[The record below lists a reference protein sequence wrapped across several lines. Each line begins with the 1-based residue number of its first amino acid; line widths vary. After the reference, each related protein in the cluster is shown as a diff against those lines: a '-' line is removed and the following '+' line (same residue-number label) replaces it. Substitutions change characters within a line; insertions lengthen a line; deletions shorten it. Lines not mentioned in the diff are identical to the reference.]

1 MARHAL
7 NFKFRLEELTQEGRA
22 FEDEIAQPDV
32 ADAVGGL
39 VGELGYRAVKAA
51 TVSGT
56 AYRVQGDEVVIHGS
70 LQTEVGFDC
79 GRCLVERVLAV
90 SSSFDHLLVKR
101 KKAAKV
107 DDENELVVEDDLL
120 NEPDVEGY
128 DGEHID
134 LTDLIRE
141 DLVLA
146 MPMNPTC
153 DDVAGVE
160 CKGAALPEEQLP
172 EETIDPR
179 WAPLLELK
187 KKLN

>member
-7 NFKFRLEELTQEGRA
+7 SFKFRLEELTQEGRA
-22 FEDEIAQPDV
+22 FEDEIAQADV
-32 ADAVGGL
+32 AEAVEGL
-39 VGELGYRAVKAA
+39 VGALGYRALKVAQV
-51 TVSGT
+51 TGT

-70 LQTEVGFDC
+70 LATEVGFDC
-79 GRCLVERVLAV
+79 GRCLNERVLAV
-90 SSSFDHLLVKR
+90 SAAFNHLLVKR
-101 KKAAKV
+101 KKGAKV
-107 DDENELVVEDDLL
+107 DAENELVVEDDLL
-120 NEPDVEGY
+120 DEPDVEGY

-153 DDVAGVE
+153 EDVADVE
-160 CKGAALPEEQLP
+160 CQGPALPEQSP

-187 KKLN
+187 KKLT